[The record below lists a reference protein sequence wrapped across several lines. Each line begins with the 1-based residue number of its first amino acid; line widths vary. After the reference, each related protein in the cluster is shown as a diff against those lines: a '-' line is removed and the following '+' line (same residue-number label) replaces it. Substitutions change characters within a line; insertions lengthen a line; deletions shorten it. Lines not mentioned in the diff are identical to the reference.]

1 MAQFNKF
8 SAEGAGKLWVI
19 SPLTIIRP
27 TLAHPTIPLNFIVSI
42 DREPFETHI
51 YKALGTST
59 IPLVL

>member
-27 TLAHPTIPLNFIVSI
+27 TLAHPTIPLNFIASI
-42 DREPFETHI
+42 DRAPLKKYV
-51 YKALGTST
+51 YKAVKTFT
-59 IPLVL
+59 I